1 MTGGGWSYRLGVP
14 IALVAFAA
22 LMFGAVERQPGSAI
36 TLLVSVAIYA
46 LTVYLYFGLSA
57 LVFAGQWPYVIVGL
71 AIALG
76 LSVGSAT
83 AESLW
88 IWITTWFMMI
98 GATVVT
104 GYLARTGR
112 PFSTVFAVGALIVIG
127 FSLLQV
133 APIYSALAEGIRGW
147 TDGWLEDA
155 RSQLLASGTT
165 AENVEEY
172 VNAFRKVLNLLV
184 RLLPCGFVMGA
195 AMQYGLGYAWFSR
208 KVVAPSGQS
217 AVVPAFMTWKAP
229 FGLAIPV
236 LIGSALRLF
245 GGESVAL
252 VADNLLAG
260 LAIVYAIT
268 GMALVEHFLRGVRIG
283 VLGRTLVYVMLFFT
297 QVLGFLIVAMLGFID
312 SYFDW
317 RNRAQRAVDTGD

>member
-22 LMFGAVERQPGSAI
+22 LMFGGVDRQPGSAGA
-36 TLLVSVAIYA
+36 LLWSVAVYA

-57 LVFAGQWPYVIVGL
+57 LVFAGQWPYVIGGL

-83 AESLW
+83 DESLW
-88 IWITTWFMMI
+88 IWTTTWLMMI
-98 GATVVT
+98 GATVTT
-104 GYLARTGR
+104 GYLVRTGR

-133 APIYSALAEGIRGW
+133 APIYPALAESIRGW
-147 TDGWLEDA
+147 SDGWLEDV

-165 AENVEEY
+165 TEMVEEY

-208 KVVAPSGQS
+208 KVIAPSGQS

-229 FGLAIPV
+229 FVLAIPV

-245 GGESVAL
+245 GGESIEL
-252 VADNLLAG
+252 IADNLLAA

-317 RNRAQRAVDTGD
+317 RGRAQRAIDAGN